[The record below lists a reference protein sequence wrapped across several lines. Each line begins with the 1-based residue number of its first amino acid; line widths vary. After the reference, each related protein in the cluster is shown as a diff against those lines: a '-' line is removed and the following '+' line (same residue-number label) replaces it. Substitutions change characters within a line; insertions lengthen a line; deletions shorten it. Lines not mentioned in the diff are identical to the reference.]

1 MANYDIAA
9 VNCISIQFLL
19 KHEYNYSL
27 LSFEKKLGRI
37 IDDSVVFIRS
47 YPDQILPIIFGHGFL
62 LCTTVVYSRSVL

>member
-37 IDDSVVFIRS
+37 IDDSVGVQ
-47 YPDQILPIIFGHGFL
+47 P
-62 LCTTVVYSRSVL
+62 